1 MKMKKIHYLLLIAVV
16 FLVSNCDSNDDGFY
30 NNVFVD
36 IPNLVSIE
44 SHSSTYTVGEKLY
57 IEADFSR
64 YLSDGALLDIYK
76 TTGATQFAF
85 SYVIEKQISA
95 TEWEVVMV
103 NNSQLDIVKGD
114 AQNGSYVYGICEYNT
129 TDETYEYRV
138 GFPLLS
144 TGTYRMSFGYNSDY
158 PDKVEL
164 RSLSPAT
171 RLILNINS
179 LVIGLNDDGYYD
191 FTVN

>member
-1 MKMKKIHYLLLIAVV
+1 MKKIHYIVLIVMAL
-16 FLVSNCDSNDDGFY
+16 LVSNCDTNDDGFY

-44 SHSSTYTVGEKLY
+44 AHSSTYTVGEKLY
-57 IEADFSR
+57 IDADFSR

-95 TEWEVVMV
+95 TEWEVVTV
-103 NNSQLDIVKGD
+103 NDSQLVIEEGD
-114 AQNGSYVYGICEYNT
+114 AQNGSYVYGICEYNA
-129 TDETYEYRV
+129 TDESYEYRV
-138 GFPLLS
+138 GFPLL
-144 TGTYRMSFGYNSDY
+144 TAGTYRMSFGYNSDS
-158 PDKVEL
+158 PDTVEL

-179 LVIGLNDDGYYD
+179 LITGLDANGYYN